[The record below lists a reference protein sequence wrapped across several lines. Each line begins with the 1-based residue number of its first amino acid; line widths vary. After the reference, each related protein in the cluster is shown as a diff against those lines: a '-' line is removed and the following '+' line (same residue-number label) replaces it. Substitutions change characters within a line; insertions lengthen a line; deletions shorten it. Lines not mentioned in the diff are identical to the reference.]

1 MSLFR
6 EKLIILLMVSV
17 GSGFEVM
24 PTSCACNNSLMSA
37 SHDSPGYSPKINNVE
52 CVSSLAACSLFV
64 RPSTG
69 DLSDCPERRPAA
81 WCSHS
86 PS

>member
-24 PTSCACNNSLMSA
+24 PTSCVCNNSLMSA
-37 SHDSPGYSPKINNVE
+37 SHDSPGYSPKIYYVE
-52 CVSSLAACSLFV
+52 CVSSLFV
-64 RPSTG
+64 RRLVIYRTVLEG
-69 DLSDCPERRPAA
+69 VLQRAA
-81 WCSHS
+81 ATVRVN
-86 PS
+86 